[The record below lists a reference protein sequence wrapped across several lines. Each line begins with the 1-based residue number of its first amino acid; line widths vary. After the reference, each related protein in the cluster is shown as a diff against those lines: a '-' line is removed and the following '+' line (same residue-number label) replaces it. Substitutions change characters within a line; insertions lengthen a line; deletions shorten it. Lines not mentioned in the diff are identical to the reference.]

1 LFDFLLVLLSSEWS
15 ILILLGLSGIDKER
29 KVIERTLA
37 YQVGGPSSLCSQQ
50 RIIFLWM
57 NWELKLLVASLFA
70 TSASFSPFFS
80 LFMQDKGFD
89 ALQIGTMISFSRVI
103 MLLSTPTACA
113 YADRHGAHRGLLATL
128 AALAGGVIL
137 LFPFAPPGS
146 FYTVAAIFALYSIC
160 CGSKLAI
167 CDTIVLH
174 ACKGFAE
181 KYPLQRLW
189 GSISWGVVAMAIGFF
204 LRWYHRVQ
212 GLSITYELVPVI
224 HSIFQF
230 CFAAV
235 LMTFIPPTSPGT
247 ALPSSAKED
256 EEPLEE
262 CEGST
267 GDEHAPILA
276 DAQVNRS
283 LMSVDVTGPLSS
295 MTASSSTAGPRR
307 SNASRSGRNGSH
319 ANALSQTS
327 ASAAST
333 APPQS
338 VFAVLRSYV
347 KLSQDRRIFF
357 PVVLGV
363 SLLSLS
369 EVAMNNFLFPYLR
382 RALKAPPELFS
393 YVLAIHAASEVVAFT
408 MGSRLMQIL
417 GPRALLMASSL
428 AFCAKATWYA
438 ILEDPWSLLYVET
451 LHGVCFALMW
461 TAAVAHV
468 SRIADSIG
476 GGGGGSQGTAGKD
489 AKASGNVRAASMA
502 MTTLWFFANGLP
514 NILGGVL
521 SGYVVQ
527 NSEAQEVA
535 LFQVVG
541 ALSFAVAVLFW
552 FYGVFGCFDAA
563 STTTVAGNGNGS
575 GSANSGE
582 RTGGHSNQAAV

>member
-1 LFDFLLVLLSSEWS
+1 
-15 ILILLGLSGIDKER
+15 
-29 KVIERTLA
+29 
-37 YQVGGPSSLCSQQ
+37 
-50 RIIFLWM
+50 M

-137 LFPFAPPGS
+137 LFPLAPSGS
-146 FYTVAAIFALYSIC
+146 FYIVAGIFALYSIC

-181 KYPLQRLW
+181 RYPLQRLW
-189 GSISWGVVAMAIGFF
+189 GSISWGVIAMAIGLF
-204 LRWYHRVQ
+204 LRWHHSERREQ
-212 GLSITYELVPVI
+212 GLPITYELVPVI
-224 HSIFQF
+224 HACFQF
-230 CFAAV
+230 CFAVV
-235 LMTFIPPTSPGT
+235 LMTFIPPTSAGT
-247 ALPSSAKED
+247 ALPPSNKED
-256 EEPLEE
+256 EEALEE
-262 CEGST
+262 LENT
-267 GDEHAPILA
+267 AADEHAPLA
-276 DAQVNRS
+276 LAEGQVNRN
-283 LMSVDVTGPLSS
+283 LMSVDVSGPLSS
-295 MTASSSTAGPRR
+295 MTASSSSLTNGTRR
-307 SNASRSGRNGSH
+307 NTSSLNARNGLH
-319 ANALSQTS
+319 ANTPLPSSS
-327 ASAAST
+327 ASVGSAT
-333 APPQS
+333 PPQS
-338 VFAVLRSYV
+338 VFSVLKSYV
-347 KLSQDRRIFF
+347 KLSQDRRILF
-357 PVVLGV
+357 PIVFGV
-363 SLLSLS
+363 SILSLS

-408 MGSRLMQIL
+408 MGSRLMQLL

-428 AFCAKATWYA
+428 AFCTKATWYA
-438 ILEDPWSLLYVET
+438 VLEDPWSLLYVEM

-476 GGGGGSQGTAGKD
+476 GTNGSAAGGTDGKD
-489 AKASGNVRAASMA
+489 AKASSNVRAASMA

-514 NILGGVL
+514 NILGGIL

-527 NSEAQEVA
+527 NSETQEVA

-552 FYGVFGCFDAA
+552 CYGVFGCFDATHA
-563 STTTVAGNGNGS
+563 VVPATSSGNVSSNG
-575 GSANSGE
+575 GVNVDRNNTHNIQTSA
-582 RTGGHSNQAAV
+582 